1 MPLHLVIENTPAD
14 ELAPMPQYPSADFID
29 AALRTA
35 KHSKSTTRSAIL
47 SDICDVLSCRAEDLS
62 FMFERHAVP
71 TQNRPVF
78 GLELPDYRMSLSDIY
93 KVAAE

>member
-1 MPLHLVIENTPAD
+1 MQLRLIIENTPSD

-35 KHSKSTTRSAIL
+35 KHSKSKTRSAIL
-47 SDICDVLSCRAEDLS
+47 ADVCDVLSCHAEDLS
-62 FMFERHAVP
+62 FMFEHQAVP

-78 GLELPDYRMSLSDIY
+78 ELELPDYRMSLSDIY